1 MIKIP
6 NSSGNRIGFQVLM
19 VFQISQHIRDQ
30 DLMNSLISYFGCGY
44 INIKN
49 KSQFTWLEF
58 IVTKFSCAS
67 YIDEKIIPFFSKYK
81 LFGVKL
87 KDFEDW
93 CKAAKL
99 IKNKA
104 HLTTSGLEEI
114 RKLKAGMNK
123 GRIV

>member
-30 DLMNSLISYFGCGY
+30 DLMNSLIPYFGCGY

-58 IVTKFSCAS
+58 IVTKFSDI
-67 YIDEKIIPFFSKYK
+67 YEKIIPFFNKYK

-114 RKLKAGMNK
+114 RKLKAGMN
-123 GRIV
+123 